1 MLEDILTLLL
11 GIALILFGLD
21 PMIFSADYRKDPASV
36 IKSVIM
42 VVAGFFLMYYW
53 NLNTKANYA
62 VGA

>member
-1 MLEDILTLLL
+1 MLEDIITLML
-11 GIALILFGLD
+11 GIALVLFGLD
-21 PMIFSADYRKDPASV
+21 PMIFSADYRSDPSNV

-42 VVAGFFLMYYW
+42 VISGFFLMYYW

>member
-1 MLEDILTLLL
+1 MLEDLITLVL

-21 PMIFSADYRKDPASV
+21 PMIFSADSRKDPSMV
-36 IKSVIM
+36 IKSIILI
-42 VVAGFFLMYYW
+42 VAGFFLMHYW